1 MKTLNEVLRRPWAQ
15 LHFHRRYIDKDGT
28 DRYCNFIPV
37 KGKYGW
43 EEPEAEIY
51 DSSLESHAE
60 TIEDRDWAWD
70 NWAKT
75 LQHYV
80 DYIKLSNQQP

>member
-1 MKTLNEVLRRPWAQ
+1 MKTSKEIMRRPWAQ
-15 LHFHRRYIDKDGT
+15 PHFCNRCIDKDGT

-51 DSSLESHAE
+51 ESILESHAE
-60 TIEDRDWAWD
+60 TIEDRQWAWD
-70 NWAKT
+70 NWADT
-75 LQHYV
+75 LQSY
-80 DYIKLSNQQP
+80 DEFQRLQNTNK